1 MIGMWR
7 FTKAG
12 PYPMISEGGSVALE
26 FLSVQTKGKVFIGQ
40 DVLRLMVV
48 FQIVQVLH
56 LCGQYGNG
64 GGVIN
69 LVVHGAAVGMVL
81 QVGQE
86 QRMTIAITC
95 GEKPSQVQRRL
106 TVLSVDV
113 ECPFTLHSS
122 SHSPYAST

>member
-1 MIGMWR
+1 
-7 FTKAG
+7 
-12 PYPMISEGGSVALE
+12 MISEGGSVALE

-40 DVLRLMVV
+40 DVLSLRVV

-86 QRMTIAITC
+86 ERMTIAIQC
-95 GEKPSQVQRRL
+95 GEKPSQVQL
-106 TVLSVDV
+106 YLSIYR
-113 ECPFTLHSS
+113 TQYLK
-122 SHSPYAST
+122 